1 MGDKFNIS
9 TDLSK
14 INRGGVDSAVTTNR
28 IDLGKSALLDWPL
41 VLYIEPSGHCNF
53 KCKFCPQSQHS
64 DHIIKDNLS
73 MGTVKKVVGEL
84 NGHNVKVKKIRFT
97 GIGEP
102 LVNPDIINI
111 LKYIREHH
119 VTDCMELITNGNL
132 LNESV
137 CKELPQCLDIIRISI
152 EGLSEKDY
160 VEVTGSKVD
169 FDTLV
174 SKIKTLYSHR
184 GTCRIYI
191 KIHSNAVQTQEKAK
205 MFFDIF
211 GTICDGIGIE
221 NLSDIWPGFES
232 ELFSK
237 NQKFRYSLD
246 GAGFE
251 APVHREVC
259 PQIFKS
265 LQIYANGDVV
275 PCCVDWERKLCIGN
289 LNEKSLYE
297 IWKGKELFDLR
308 MKHLN
313 LEKNMV
319 SVCQDCVAND
329 YMEVDNLDPNIEEVK
344 ARMLGKDKE

>member
-1 MGDKFNIS
+1 M
-9 TDLSK
+9 
-14 INRGGVDSAVTTNR
+14 
-28 IDLGKSALLDWPL
+28 
-41 VLYIEPSGHCNF
+41 LYIEPSGHCNF

-191 KIHSNAVQTQEKAK
+191 KIHSNAAQTQVKAK

-211 GTICDGIGIE
+211 GTICDEIGIE